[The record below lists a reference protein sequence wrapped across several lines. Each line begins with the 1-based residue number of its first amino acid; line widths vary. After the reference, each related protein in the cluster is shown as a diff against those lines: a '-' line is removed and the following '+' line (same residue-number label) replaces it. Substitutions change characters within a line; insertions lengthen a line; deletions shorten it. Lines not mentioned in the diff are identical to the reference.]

1 MNQITLKEI
10 YCYDT
15 DDLITDELLLQ
26 VFVDG
31 QKRTSLRKKMRKHST
46 WFLFQSFVFD
56 KTVQLR
62 LWDRQLGRDDFLGQ
76 ADISHARATNK
87 MQYFEPNPTSSYRLA
102 YSVTDLDATT
112 TANVGRD
119 GRVLLVA
126 GELVSGGDPEID
138 WLYEFLQSKTIS
150 LAQAILSKHY
160 RKIETLAESDFTRD
174 AFVAKLKAMAE
185 DDRNQAVDVILAPHG
200 LDERLY
206 FYNNQIVS
214 APALSRDI
222 AGAITGI
229 APKTRLRML
238 YSTACYGAQ
247 HANDFVNVAGFRV
260 ASGAVAVNTNAAIE
274 YPAFLTRWGAM
285 SSFQTAITISSE
297 LTAIQDWLA
306 ERFASSMDLDWDAN
320 STKVI
325 MGKAR
330 TYIWSQ
336 AE

>member
-15 DDLITDELLLQ
+15 DDLIADELLLQ

-31 QKRTSLRKKMRKHST
+31 QEKPSLKKRIRRHST
-46 WFLFQSFVFD
+46 WFLFQSFAFD
-56 KTVQLR
+56 ETVQLK
-62 LWDRQLGRDDFLGQ
+62 LWDRQLGRDDPLGQ
-76 ADISHARATNK
+76 VHISAARATNK
-87 MQYFEPNPTSSYRLA
+87 TQYFEPSPTSSYKLT
-102 YSVTDLDATT
+102 YSVTDLDSTKTT
-112 TANVGRD
+112 SVGRD

-126 GELVSGGDPEID
+126 GELVSGGAPEID

-150 LAQAILSKHY
+150 LAQAILGKHY
-160 RKIETLAESDFTRD
+160 RKIETLTASQFTRD
-174 AFVAKLKAMAE
+174 AFVARLKAMAE
-185 DDRNQAVDVILAPHG
+185 DDRTQAVDVILAPHG
-200 LDERLY
+200 LGDKIY
-206 FYNNQIVS
+206 FYNHQTAG
-214 APALSRDI
+214 APALAREI
-222 AGAITGI
+222 AGAITSVE
-229 APKTRLRML
+229 PKTRLRML

-247 HANDFVNVAGFRV
+247 HADDFVNVAGFRA

-285 SSFQTAITISSE
+285 SAFQTAVTINSE

-306 ERFASSMDLDWDAN
+306 ERFAGSMGLDWDAN

-325 MGKAR
+325 AGKGR
-330 TYIWSQ
+330 TYISSR